1 LLYIALI
8 AVYSLIALA
17 IALPVTGRFAYAL
30 GGFLSREINYIQ
42 QGYRVIPISVFLQV
56 TVALLVPQFAGIFPI
71 LRGSQVTVQEA
82 LNGLPQ
88 SGGNASSDWIDSLA
102 TRSRNLPRPMLISLR
117 NTFRKKIR
125 LILTL
130 FTLTLGGAI
139 FIATFVVQSSLVQYI
154 DRISKYFTADVSI
167 TFDRPY
173 RMTDVENV
181 ARELPEV
188 TAVEG
193 WVSTVAEISMEKG
206 KKGES
211 VSILAPPA
219 DSQLIQPMLIKGRW
233 IIPGDQNAIAVNERF
248 ISLFPNLKVGDTLK
262 LKIDND
268 DTEWVIVG
276 IFQFAGKSGGY
287 LAYANYDYLSKMI
300 HTSFRSQVYRVAA
313 NLQGH
318 DQQSQENFGQRLE
331 DHFKSRGY
339 NVIDIS
345 TGRWMQSAASEGL
358 NVLLAFLLMMAS
370 LIAIVG
376 SIGLTGTMSMNVMER
391 TREIGVMRAIG
402 ASDRAI
408 MSQVIVEGL
417 IIGGLSWIFGSLLA
431 FPISRAMADGVSYA
445 LFGAPAIFNYTPTG
459 FLVWLGVATVLS
471 IFASVL
477 PARNA
482 ARLTI
487 REVLAYE

>member
-1 LLYIALI
+1 
-8 AVYSLIALA
+8 
-17 IALPVTGRFAYAL
+17 
-30 GGFLSREINYIQ
+30 
-42 QGYRVIPISVFLQV
+42 
-56 TVALLVPQFAGIFPI
+56 
-71 LRGSQVTVQEA
+71 
-82 LNGLPQ
+82 
-88 SGGNASSDWIDSLA
+88 
-102 TRSRNLPRPMLISLR
+102 
-117 NTFRKKIR
+117 
-125 LILTL
+125 
-130 FTLTLGGAI
+130 
-139 FIATFVVQSSLVQYI
+139 
-154 DRISKYFTADVSI
+154 
-167 TFDRPY
+167 
-173 RMTDVENV
+173 
-181 ARELPEV
+181 
-188 TAVEG
+188 
-193 WVSTVAEISMEKG
+193 
-206 KKGES
+206 
-211 VSILAPPA
+211 
-219 DSQLIQPMLIKGRW
+219 
-233 IIPGDQNAIAVNERF
+233 
-248 ISLFPNLKVGDTLK
+248 
-262 LKIDND
+262 
-268 DTEWVIVG
+268 
-276 IFQFAGKSGGY
+276 
-287 LAYANYDYLSKMI
+287 
-300 HTSFRSQVYRVAA
+300 
-313 NLQGH
+313 
-318 DQQSQENFGQRLE
+318 LE